1 MTRPKAEGAIA
12 MVKHERLRRGEEM
25 GRKIVGNKWDRL
37 VEVLQE
43 THPDMAKYIVEWAYG
58 EVFARPDLGLREREI
73 ASVVSLTIL
82 RLGPQL
88 KTHIYGALN
97 VGITEREL
105 MELFVHIAMFV
116 GFPTAL
122 FGTRIAKDVFEEIA
136 RKKKA
141 SRSDD
146 GKEIKLP

>member
-1 MTRPKAEGAIA
+1 MT
-12 MVKHERLRRGEEM
+12 KHERLRRGEEI

-37 VEVLQE
+37 VEVLQQ

-73 ASVVSLTIL
+73 ASVVCLTIL

-97 VGITEREL
+97 VGLSEREL
-105 MELFVHIAMFV
+105 MELFIHMAMFV

-122 FGTRIAKDVFEEIA
+122 FGTRIAKDVFEELA
-136 RKKKA
+136 RKKKKPKPEA
-141 SRSDD
+141 S
-146 GKEIKLP
+146 GEIKLP